1 MEWWVWEDNKDERWE
16 EARVEAD
23 EFYKNN
29 RKIASSTSKNPEEKK
44 ISIWISHQRINKKKG
59 KLSQER
65 INSLEA
71 MEWWVW
77 EADKTKKQTESINT
91 PSPSQSSTPENTIVK
106 RIPKRKIANKEPTQT
121 QTEKKYRNCCRQKSS
136 KLTDCHRR
144 WKRMISTNYNDAN
157 VTREEFDDYH
167 READIHDARDSEE
180 INASNNVLRLLL
192 KFRPKVNRN
201 SFGAIDLGCGMNR
214 FRKQEQVS
222 KIRWT
227 SLDIHAV
234 DDTVTIGNIGNMKDL
249 YEDEEFDVA
258 IANRVL
264 WGTDYDVM
272 LSEIHRIVKTGGI
285 VVFCE
290 AVGRWVKKSEDKKT
304 NILPSEIE
312 KCGLTILEQEGT
324 QIEEDGTHNL
334 WQYIVATKN

>member
-1 MEWWVWEDNKDERWE
+1 MGDLIGYRIVTHSFDE
-16 EARVEAD
+16 
-23 EFYKNN
+23 
-29 RKIASSTSKNPEEKK
+29 
-44 ISIWISHQRINKKKG
+44 
-59 KLSQER
+59 
-65 INSLEA
+65 
-71 MEWWVW
+71 
-77 EADKTKKQTESINT
+77 
-91 PSPSQSSTPENTIVK
+91 
-106 RIPKRKIANKEPTQT
+106 
-121 QTEKKYRNCCRQKSS
+121 
-136 KLTDCHRR
+136 
-144 WKRMISTNYNDAN
+144 
-157 VTREEFDDYH
+157 
-167 READIHDARDSEE
+167 
-180 INASNNVLRLLL
+180 
-192 KFRPKVNRN
+192 
-201 SFGAIDLGCGMNR
+201 
-214 FRKQEQVS
+214 QEQVS

-234 DDTVTIGNIGNMKDL
+234 DDTVTIGNIGDMKDL

-272 LSEIHRIVKTGGI
+272 LSEIQRIVKTGGI

-312 KCGLTILEQEGT
+312 KCGLTILHQEGT